1 MLPEK
6 YEKILELPTKVYE
19 DFTITEKAPNFWLK
33 APSAL
38 TFKKQAPKHGK

>member
-6 YEKILELPTKVYE
+6 YEKILKLPTKVHE
-19 DFTITEKAPNFWLK
+19 DFTITEKAPTRALFWLK

-38 TFKKQAPKHGK
+38 TFKTLC